1 MENKNNETPKL
12 VQNKKD
18 KVVLVTMISGLLS
31 GAMTIIITHPIDTN
45 KAKVQTETIINW
57 KNFSCIYLNNKIR
70 MN

>member
-45 KAKVQTETIINW
+45 KAKVQTETIIN
-57 KNFSCIYLNNKIR
+57 
-70 MN
+70 